1 MSSAPPPDPQ
11 RPEPDRTGDGT
22 DTHSAGDDAATSGTG
37 TAPEQAAAGQ
47 EASAAA
53 AGSGGTDVEGAQVRA
68 RRPVDTGSAPPAKPS
83 RGALSVR
90 DMLVAM
96 GVIIV
101 VAVLFTRSC
110 SFSPGGP
117 TIDPGSAPVV
127 DAAARLQDAAPFTPF
142 ALHVP
147 NVPDSWRAN
156 SVDSGP
162 VQGGGHA
169 VRVGYLTDGGA
180 YVRLVQS
187 DASEE
192 DLVAIEAGGPQTATG
207 TVDTAGLTWVTY
219 RVGPRSEAMWV
230 AQLPSAD
237 PPSRLLLTGSGT
249 DADFRTLAQAAVDG
263 RQLPVGRTPS

>member
-11 RPEPDRTGDGT
+11 RPEPDRTDDGP
-22 DTHSAGDDAATSGTG
+22 AARPAADDAAASATG
-37 TAPEQAAAGQ
+37 AAPEQSAAGGGP
-47 EASAAA
+47 AGPDA
-53 AGSGGTDVEGAQVRA
+53 AGNGDEPERA
-68 RRPVDTGSAPPAKPS
+68 RRPLDTGSAPPAKPS

-101 VAVLFTRSC
+101 IAVLFTRSC

-117 TIDPGSAPVV
+117 TVEPGSAPVV
-127 DAAARLQDAAPFTPF
+127 DAVARLQDAAPFTPF

-147 NVPDSWRAN
+147 TVPAGWRAN
-156 SVDSGP
+156 SADSGP

-187 DASEE
+187 DATEE
-192 DLVAIEAGGPQTATG
+192 DLVATEAGGPQTATG
-207 TVDTAGLTWVTY
+207 TVDVAGLTWVTY
-219 RVGPRSEAMWV
+219 RVGPRNEAMWV
-230 AQLPSAD
+230 APLPSAD
-237 PPSRLLLTGSGT
+237 PPSRLLLTGSAT
-249 DADFRTLAQAAVDG
+249 EADFRTLAQAAVDG
-263 RQLPVGRTPS
+263 RPLPVGRTPS